1 MNIPYNSVSSIE
13 RKNCLLPTFLTNTMS
28 SMHQSFHT
36 SQHANRLLN
45 DNVGWSLSREYA
57 LFTLSD
63 KTSYRI
69 LQENNQGCYGP
80 PPNWYEPKL
89 PQGCEVFIRKIPRDC
104 CEDKLVPIF
113 ELVDKIY
120 VFRLMMNCN

>member
-1 MNIPYNSVSSIE
+1 
-13 RKNCLLPTFLTNTMS
+13 MS

-45 DNVGWSLSREYA
+45 DNVDWSLSREYA
-57 LFTLSD
+57 LLALPD

-69 LQENNQGCYGP
+69 LQENSQGYCGP
-80 PPNWYEPKL
+80 PPNWYESKPRTS
-89 PQGCEVFIRKIPRDC
+89 CEVFIRKIPRDC

-113 ELVDKIY
+113 ELIGKIN